1 MKQVPINVAGD
12 FNAKDYDS
20 NRQIIEYPFV
30 DVWEP
35 NLLEPALND
44 LKKKDMKRGSSH
56 LLKKRNKI
64 TLKNIFVEKD
74 FKIKN
79 RKKLHASFQNNLPLT
94 VYDDL

>member
-35 NLLEPALND
+35 NLLEPALNE

-79 RKKLHASFQNNLPLT
+79 
-94 VYDDL
+94 